1 MARLA
6 RCQWSFSLYRSVGR
20 AAGLLIEPEVGP
32 WVGEQGSRAGVESS
46 ESRGQVFHC
55 CINGSQVITIQRW
68 LGRSDW
74 SFRGALYHVTAR
86 GDRREAIYEDDADR
100 QQFPVLLGEVV
111 ADFNWRCH
119 AYCLIDHYHLAVE
132 TSDGNLSK
140 GMHGLNGVFTQAS
153 KSAWRTGHLLQ
164 GRYKTVLVD
173 DSHHLELTRYVVLNS
188 VCAGMVTAPGDWPWS
203 SYRATMGADATHT
216 RVAASV
222 GFMVTFVADIYPS
235 GRRIE
240 YERDILGRI
249 TAVRAEVA
257 GTMQPLLS
265 DIRYR
270 ADGQLTSARF
280 GNGLNQVRQY
290 DRQGRLLEQRL
301 FDDSGTI
308 LDLRQYRYDPAGN
321 LTARAGTPG
330 DQQYD
335 YDALD
340 RLIGQRIAAN
350 DQDWQY
356 AYDANHN
363 RQQRSDGVLNE
374 VYGYRPNSNRLT
386 EIDRLLAS
394 TPDPAA
400 PRSKRFEYNQA
411 GRLAEYREDGQSIA
425 RYTYNA
431 LGQRT
436 RKELEHETRLYHY
449 DNGIQLLSETDAEGK
464 PIKDYVWL
472 DNEPLAQIEATGTV
486 VYLHTDHLLTPRLGS
501 SDARQIVW
509 RWEGEAFGDAEAQ
522 GPMEVNLRFPG
533 QYFDAET
540 GQHYNYSRDYEP
552 GTGRYVESD
561 PIGLKGGISTYA
573 YVTGHPLA
581 FADPLGLCQ
590 CRAANIPGIGYQ
602 GTKQATTDNGWLL
615 GIWGS
620 IRKVSC
626 QYECRPNQN
635 AAPQTIRASHEEK
648 YFSTSKWDDGREGVC
663 LGTTFYD
670 PLFMHNLN
678 RLVYSPAAAEW
689 FDPSESD
696 DRGFKSTELENWAR
710 QNCKDCQ
717 Q

>member
-1 MARLA
+1 M
-6 RCQWSFSLYRSVGR
+6 
-20 AAGLLIEPEVGP
+20 
-32 WVGEQGSRAGVESS
+32 
-46 ESRGQVFHC
+46 
-55 CINGSQVITIQRW
+55 
-68 LGRSDW
+68 
-74 SFRGALYHVTAR
+74 TAR

-321 LTARAGTPG
+321 LTARTGTPG

-540 GQHYNYSRDYEP
+540 GQHYNYFRDYDP
-552 GTGRYVESD
+552 NTGRYVQSD
-561 PIGLKGGISTYA
+561 PVGLRGGPNEYA
-573 YVTGHPLA
+573 YVFARPLLHV
-581 FADPLGLCQ
+581 DPFGLKNTVVCSGDGKMKISV
-590 CRAANIPGIGYQ
+590 RS
-602 GTKQATTDNGWLL
+602 DN
-615 GIWGS
+615 S
-620 IRKVSC
+620 
-626 QYECRPNQN
+626 N
-635 AAPQTIRASHEEK
+635 
-648 YFSTSKWDDGREGVC
+648 GVC
-663 LGTTFYD
+663 GLGKCLIQHEACHVQDMLTNPDAVSFCNN
-670 PLFMHNLN
+670 PENN
-678 RLVYSPAAAEW
+678 GRVISIPA
-689 FDPSESD
+689 SD
-696 DRGFKSTELENWAR
+696 FNKRWKQQTELKCSQVEKQCLEKEKRNQPTR
-710 QNCKDCQ
+710 CLSRIQNRINVLIDSLCSCSQDQGQCDFD
-717 Q
+717 